1 MKKLTEKI
9 TQFIENFKNVH
20 AEARKIGFAGIMNL
34 LWKDRFCR
42 FVASSSGCI
51 SSSCQVF
58 P

>member
-20 AEARKIGFAGIMNL
+20 AEARKIGLQESCACYGKISL
-34 LWKDRFCR
+34 SA
-42 FVASSSGCI
+42 VAFSSDLYLI
-51 SSSCQVF
+51 ALSSV

>member
-20 AEARKIGFAGIMNL
+20 AEARKIGFAGIMRL
-34 LWKDRFCR
+34 LWKDL
-42 FVASSSGCI
+42 FVGRSLSSGYT
-51 SSSCQVF
+51 SSPCQVF